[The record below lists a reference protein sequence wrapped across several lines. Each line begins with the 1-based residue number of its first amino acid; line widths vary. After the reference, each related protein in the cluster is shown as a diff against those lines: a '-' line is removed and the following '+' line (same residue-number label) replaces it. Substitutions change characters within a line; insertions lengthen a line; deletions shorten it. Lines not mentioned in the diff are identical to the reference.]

1 MPRPARI
8 ARRAGANLARA
19 ARRGLAQLALPRR
32 AGIWVS
38 VRLAGALDEIAR
50 PRVPFGG
57 EHAASLLEVL
67 ETLEAAAHDPRVDGV
82 LLRLAGNPGG
92 WSKSFSLRRA
102 VERVRERGKPVVAYA
117 ETLGAEGLLVA
128 SAASRLWL
136 PEAGQIL
143 LVGLRIEALF
153 LRGLLGHLD
162 VEPEVVRIG
171 SHKTAGDRFTRHHMS
186 PEERE
191 QLEGLLDDLFEG
203 LVGGIAAGR
212 KLAPAAVRDLV
223 DRGPYRARAA
233 VEAGLA
239 DACIYP
245 DEIEAQLEELCRAS
259 ATGPA
264 APRGMH
270 LVDGILYHSLRASDP
285 GWRPLLAGLP
295 HIAYVVA
302 RGAIHRGA
310 GSRGIAC
317 DALCGLLERIRR
329 AEEIRGVVLRL
340 ESPGGDGMA
349 SDLLWRAVSLMRR
362 EKPVVVSMGDVVASG
377 GYYMAAAADALLAE
391 AGTVTGSIGVV
402 GGKLNLEGLYR
413 RIGVAKDGIE
423 RGARAGLLSETRG
436 FTDEEREV
444 MRAEMAAVYDTFV
457 DRVAQGRGISG
468 EEIERAAQGR
478 VWSGARALELGLVDA
493 IGGPLE
499 ALREARRRAGL
510 GPDERVLVDVHPR
523 LRALPSLR
531 PLLRLVPGRIGVG
544 IWMGL

>member
-1 MPRPARI
+1 MSRPARI

-19 ARRGLAQLALPRR
+19 ARRALAQLALPRR

-38 VRLAGALDEIAR
+38 VRLAASLDEIAR

-57 EHAASLLEVL
+57 EQAQSLLEVL

-82 LLRLAGNPGG
+82 LLRLVGNPSG
-92 WSKSFSLRRA
+92 WSKAFSLRRA
-102 VERVRERGKPVVAYA
+102 VERVRERGKPVAAYA
-117 ETLGAEGLLVA
+117 ETLGAEGLVVA
-128 SAASRLWL
+128 SAASTLWL
-136 PEAGQIL
+136 PEAGQIF
-143 LVGLRIEALF
+143 LVGLRIETLF

-171 SHKTAGDRFTRHHMS
+171 SHKTAGDRFTRDHMS

-191 QLEGLLDDLFEG
+191 QLEALLDDLFEQ

-212 KLAPAAVRDLV
+212 KLEPAAVRDLV
-223 DRGPYRARAA
+223 DRGPYRGRAA

-245 DEIEAQLEELCRAS
+245 DEIEAELEKLCCAS
-259 ATGPA
+259 ATASA
-264 APRGMH
+264 ALRRAH
-270 LVDGILYHSLRASDP
+270 LVDGALYHSLRASDP

-310 GSRGIAC
+310 GPRGIAC
-317 DALCGLLERIRR
+317 DALCGLLERIRC

-340 ESPGGDGMA
+340 DSPGGDGMA

-391 AGTVTGSIGVV
+391 AATVTGSIGVV
-402 GGKLNLEGLYR
+402 GGKVNLEGLYR
-413 RIGVAKDGIE
+413 RIGVAKDAIE

-444 MRAEMAAVYDTFV
+444 VRAEMTAVYDTFV
-457 DRVAQGRGISG
+457 DRVAQGRGIS
-468 EEIERAAQGR
+468 EQEIERAAQGR

-510 GPDERVLVDVHPR
+510 GDDERVLVDVHPR
-523 LRALPSLR
+523 FWTLPSLR
-531 PLLRLVPGRIGVG
+531 PLLRLLPGRIG
-544 IWMGL
+544 MGR

>member
-1 MPRPARI
+1 VV
-8 ARRAGANLARA
+8 
-19 ARRGLAQLALPRR
+19 LPRR

-38 VRLAGALDEIAR
+38 VSLRPSLDEIAR
-50 PRVPFGG
+50 PRVPFEG
-57 EHAASLLEVL
+57 EHGPSLLEVL

-82 LLRLAGNPGG
+82 LLRLAGNLSG
-92 WSKSFSLRRA
+92 WSKAFSLRRA
-102 VERVRERGKPVVAYA
+102 VERVRELGKPVAAYA
-117 ETLGAEGLLVA
+117 ETLGAEGLMVA
-128 SAASRLWL
+128 SAASKLWL
-136 PEAGQIL
+136 PEAGQVF
-143 LVGLRIEALF
+143 LVGLRIETLF
-153 LRGLLGHLD
+153 LRRLLGHLD

-171 SHKTAGDRFTRHHMS
+171 SHKTAGDRFTRDHMS

-191 QLEGLLDDLFEG
+191 QLEALLDDLFEE

-245 DEIEAQLEELCRAS
+245 DEIEAELEELCRTP
-259 ATGPA
+259 ATAPA
-264 APRGMH
+264 APRRVH
-270 LVDGILYHSLRASDP
+270 LVDGALYHSLRASDP
-285 GWRPLLAGLP
+285 GWRPLLTGLP

-302 RGAIHRGA
+302 RGAIHRGT

-329 AEEIRGVVLRL
+329 AEETRGVVLRL
-340 ESPGGDGMA
+340 DSPGGDGMA

-362 EKPVVVSMGDVVASG
+362 EKPVVVSMGGVVASG

-391 AGTVTGSIGVV
+391 AATVTGSIGVV
-402 GGKLNLEGLYR
+402 GGKVNLEGLYR
-413 RIGVAKDGIE
+413 RIGVAKDAIE

-436 FTDEEREV
+436 FSDEEREV
-444 MRAEMAAVYDTFV
+444 LRAEMTAVYDTFV

-468 EEIERAAQGR
+468 RDIERAAQGR

-510 GPDERVLVDVHPR
+510 RDDERVLVDVHPR
-523 LRALPSLR
+523 FWTLPSLR
-531 PLLRLVPGRIGVG
+531 PLLRLVPGRIG
-544 IWMGL
+544 MGR